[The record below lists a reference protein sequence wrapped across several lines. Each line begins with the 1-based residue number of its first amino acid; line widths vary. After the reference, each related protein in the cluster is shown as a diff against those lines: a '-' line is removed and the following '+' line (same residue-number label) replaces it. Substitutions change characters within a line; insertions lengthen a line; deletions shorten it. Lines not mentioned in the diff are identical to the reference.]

1 MKTNNK
7 KVLPFRKVKN
17 EPTLLTLTPK
27 EVSEL
32 VLEGIVTLCIVFLLY
47 LGILVMVSQ
56 LINEPG
62 FISVEFSAREVWH
75 IERDQIVFYKNIFT
89 ITSVVFA
96 VAFTYWRLMRRYQQ
110 MQLNHI
116 LEELHLIAEGQ
127 YDRRIPFRLSGDMGQ
142 VVNSINRLVDSTV
155 NALEDERAIEKSKDE
170 LITNVSHDIRTPL
183 TSILGYLGLIVNQ
196 PNVESADAKRY
207 AEIAYSK
214 AEQMKLLVDDLFEYT
229 TTRPNGA
236 PLRLNDI
243 PIVNFLEQVAAD
255 FELEAQKRKKAIEVL
270 PNNRDV
276 VLELDAEK
284 MVRVINNL
292 LSNAIKYGHED
303 SVITME
309 VLRNDG
315 VVTIAV
321 RNAGDPISKEVLEQ
335 LFARFY
341 RAEASRSKE
350 TGGTGLG
357 LAIAENIVKSH
368 GGMMY
373 AESENGQTSFYVCLP
388 EENQGSL
395 KQFKEKLK

>member
-7 KVLPFRKVKN
+7 KVLPFRKVNN

-27 EVSEL
+27 EISEL

-62 FISVEFSAREVWH
+62 FISVEFSAREVFH
-75 IERDQIVFYKNIFT
+75 IEREQVLFYKNIFT

-196 PNVESADAKRY
+196 PNVDSADAKRY

-255 FELEAQKRKKAIEVL
+255 FELEAQKRKMAIEVL

-292 LSNAIKYGHED
+292 LSNAIKYGYEG

-309 VLRNDG
+309 VLKKDG
-315 VVTIAV
+315 VITIAV

-357 LAIAENIVKSH
+357 LAIAENIVQSH

-388 EENQGSL
+388 EENQGSI
-395 KQFKEKLK
+395 KKFKEKLK

>member
-75 IERDQIVFYKNIFT
+75 IERDQIAFYKNIFT

-116 LEELHLIAEGQ
+116 LEELHLIADGQ

-255 FELEAQKRKKAIEVL
+255 FELEAQKRNMAIEVL

>member
-27 EVSEL
+27 EISEL

-62 FISVEFSAREVWH
+62 FISVEFSAREVFH
-75 IERDQIVFYKNIFT
+75 IEREQVLFYKNIFT
-89 ITSVVFA
+89 ITSIVFA

-116 LEELHLIAEGQ
+116 LEELHLIADGQ

-183 TSILGYLGLIVNQ
+183 TSIIGYLGLIVNQ

-255 FELEAQKRKKAIEVL
+255 FELEAQKRKMAIEVL

-292 LSNAIKYGHED
+292 LSNAIKYGYED

-309 VLRNDG
+309 VLKNDG
-315 VVTIAV
+315 VITIAV

-357 LAIAENIVKSH
+357 LAIAENIVQSH

-388 EENQGSL
+388 EENQGSI
-395 KQFKEKLK
+395 KKFKEKLK